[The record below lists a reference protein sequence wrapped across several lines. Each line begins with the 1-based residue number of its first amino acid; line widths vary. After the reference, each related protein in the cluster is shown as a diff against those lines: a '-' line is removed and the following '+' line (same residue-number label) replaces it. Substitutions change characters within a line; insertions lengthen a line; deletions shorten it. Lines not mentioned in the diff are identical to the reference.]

1 MMFKKCISELIA
13 NWNIN
18 DIFSWSEVKRAQFIV
33 LFSGLLAPYTVAVI
47 WTVIGLGFDVKSL
60 NLEVIQQ
67 MYIPAIGYLS
77 ASLCLFFLG
86 YFFKDTSPKM
96 QLSFVFL
103 CLMLYSIGNV
113 IALYYSG
120 VFSIV
125 GGVAMAGGSVVGLL
139 LFDWRPVLL
148 TFFLAILA
156 SIALFIMSVLKLIP
170 YAALVNSESPLLV
183 NYAWFII
190 VSALV
195 TPQVISIL
203 YIAFVS
209 VKAWRLREE
218 TIFHL
223 SQTDE
228 LTQLSNRRVLIE
240 MLNKNIKSAKKS
252 LQPLSLL
259 ILDLDYFKN
268 INDKHGHQVGDI
280 AIKAVAQLM
289 RESFYKESC
298 LARYGGEEFC
308 IILENTPSE
317 IAFEKAEAL
326 RRRIE
331 LYKITQVPDMSLSA
345 SIGLFTWEVRNN
357 AKTSFDQLLEAA
369 DRALYQAKADGR
381 NCVRVGELHSS

>member
-1 MMFKKCISELIA
+1 MLQRLLS

-47 WTVIGLGFDVKSL
+47 WTVIGLGFDVESL
-60 NLEVIQQ
+60 NLEVIQY
-67 MYIPAIGYLS
+67 MYIPAIAYLS
-77 ASLCLFFLG
+77 ISLCLFFWG
-86 YFFKDTSPKM
+86 YFLKEASPKI

-103 CLMLYSIGNV
+103 CLILYSIGNV

-156 SIALFIMSVLKLIP
+156 SIALFIMHVLKLIP

-183 NYAWFII
+183 DYTWFII

-209 VKAWRLREE
+209 VKAWRLREK
-218 TIFHL
+218 TVFHL

-228 LTQLSNRRVLIE
+228 LTQLSNRRVLMQE
-240 MLNKNIKSAKKS
+240 LNKNIESAKNS
-252 LQPLSLL
+252 SQPLSLL
-259 ILDLDYFKN
+259 ILDLDHFKS
-268 INDKHGHQVGDI
+268 INDKHGHQIGDI
-280 AIKAVAQLM
+280 VIKTVAHLM
-289 RESFYKESC
+289 RESFYTRAC

-308 IILENTPSE
+308 IILENTSAKM
-317 IAFEKAEAL
+317 AFEKAEAL
-326 RRRIE
+326 RRKIE
-331 LYKITQVPDMSLSA
+331 QHKIAQIPDMSLSA
-345 SIGLFTWEVRNN
+345 SIGLFTWVVENN
-357 AKTSFDQLLEAA
+357 SHASTDQLLEAA

-381 NCVRVGELHSS
+381 NCVRVGTLHKK